1 MERNKNSI
9 RSIKHFRIISADRLP
24 PPKTLQKYEQIMPG
38 LARMLVENAEQQTLH
53 RLDIERR
60 TLNINNIKAFT
71 GLIFGFLIGI
81 FGMGG
86 GFYLTSKGYNVI
98 GIIFTS
104 STLVTLVMTFIYGS
118 QSKKNG
124 SHKVGEQNNILK
136 TNETSRRKNESRF
149 RETRS
154 PSKKLRRKARI

>member
-1 MERNKNSI
+1 MSKRRKFI
-9 RSIKHFRIISADRLP
+9 PDIKHFRIISEDRLP
-24 PPKTLQKYEQIMPG
+24 PPEVLEKYEHIMPG

-53 RLDIERR
+53 RMDIEKR
-60 TLNINNIKAFT
+60 TLNINNIKAFV
-71 GLIFGFLIGI
+71 GLIFGFLVGI

-124 SHKVGEQNNILK
+124 NHKTSETIIKNSTNN
-136 TNETSRRKNESRF
+136 TVRSKNESRLGK
-149 RETRS
+149 RRA
-154 PSKKLRRKARI
+154 PSKKPRCKSRV